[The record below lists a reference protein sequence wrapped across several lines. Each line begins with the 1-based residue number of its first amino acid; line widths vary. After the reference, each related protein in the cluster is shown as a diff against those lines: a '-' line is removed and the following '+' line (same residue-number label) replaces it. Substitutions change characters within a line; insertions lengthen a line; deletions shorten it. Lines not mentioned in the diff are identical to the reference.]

1 MRAPATSSKS
11 LIVFL
16 EDEVPDMNNYM
27 KKYIRKKDS
36 MTHLNQKSINSRE
49 NWIYTIMKLRIRL
62 NVITRTHF
70 TKKSLSNVVLETK
83 CHL

>member
-16 EDEVPDMNNYM
+16 EDEVLDMNNYM

-49 NWIYTIMKLRIRL
+49 NWIYTVMKLRIRL
-62 NVITRTHF
+62 NRDKMSFIESF
-70 TKKSLSNVVLETK
+70 ET
-83 CHL
+83 